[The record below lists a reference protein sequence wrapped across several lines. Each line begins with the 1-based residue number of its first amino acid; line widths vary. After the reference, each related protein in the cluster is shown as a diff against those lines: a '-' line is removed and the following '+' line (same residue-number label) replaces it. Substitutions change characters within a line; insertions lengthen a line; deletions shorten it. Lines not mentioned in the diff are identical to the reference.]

1 VHKADV
7 ITGRESVRGHDCGNR
22 ERLLLV
28 TPYSPLRAHGHAA
41 DDLGQKLIEVLSARF
56 DVDVYAPG
64 QSDGETGERSG
75 GGITYLPASAP
86 SGSPLRHLGIYPAG
100 LRKDWSRRN
109 SREVRR
115 LMKLRRPDYIH
126 VEYLQCAEAMLTPSS
141 MPWSIT
147 LHDITSIVFQQ
158 RAKAAQGIERY
169 YRWVEYL
176 RVNALERRAARAARH
191 IFTMSARDADWVH
204 KKVPTQSVSHLRIG
218 IDSPA
223 TSWNPKVE
231 GNGVFV
237 FAGAMW
243 RESNIA
249 VAEWLANE
257 VMPLVWEESPSAT
270 FRIVG
275 ARPAPRVLALAT
287 DPRIQVV
294 GRVEKIEDEYLQAVA
309 VLAPTLVDAG
319 VLLKALRG
327 LACGVPLILNS
338 AAASPLEVQD
348 GVNCY
353 VRETPRLIADQML
366 AIIADPEAARSIA
379 AEGAAFVREKFSWI
393 SYGNV
398 MLRGIEN

>member
-1 VHKADV
+1 MQKAGV
-7 ITGRESVRGHDCGNR
+7 ITGRESVRRHNCGNR

-28 TPYSPLRAHGHAA
+28 TPYSPLRVHGHAA
-41 DDLGQKLIEVLSARF
+41 DDLGQKLVEVLSARF
-56 DVDVYAPG
+56 HVEVYAPG
-64 QSDGETGERSG
+64 QSEGETRERSES
-75 GGITYLPASAP
+75 GITYLPASAP

-115 LMKLRRPDYIH
+115 LIKVRRPDYIH
-126 VEYLQCAEAMLTPSS
+126 VEYLQCAEAMLTRSS
-141 MPWSIT
+141 MPWSMT
-147 LHDITSIVFQQ
+147 LHDITSKVFQQ
-158 RAKAAQGIERY
+158 RAKAARGVERY

-176 RVNALERRAARAARH
+176 RVNALERRTARAARH

-204 KKVPTQSVSHLRIG
+204 KKVPTQLVSHLRIG

-223 TSWNPKVE
+223 NSWNPKVE
-231 GNGVFV
+231 GNEAFV

-249 VAEWLANE
+249 VAEWLVNE
-257 VMPLVWEESPSAT
+257 VMPLVWEKSPSAT
-270 FRIVG
+270 LRIVG

-287 DPRIQVV
+287 DSRIQVL
-294 GRVEKIEDEYLQAVA
+294 GRVERIEDEYLQAAA
-309 VLAPTLVDAG
+309 VLAPTLVEAG

-338 AAASPLEVQD
+338 AAANPLEVQD

-353 VRETPRLIADQML
+353 VKDTPRLIADQML
-366 AIIADPEAARSIA
+366 AIIADPEAARSVA
-379 AEGAAFVREKFSWI
+379 TQGAAFVRENFSWI
-393 SYGNV
+393 NYGNI